1 MFFSSIAGQEF
12 VASNT
17 CLAFYFFRW
26 QLLGYVPCGAPFSQL
41 NIGVTDAMAII
52 NHLPHI
58 LGLQIY
64 GSWSSQ
70 DHKFEAPTKPQVP
83 LRSYIGISQQ
93 PQNNKR
99 QNTTETHKPIHK
111 QNTDHKTLLV
121 TEAPFTTHLHERCLA
136 VFRDFITCC
145 TFLSFKSKTCGCHEM
160 TAKNRFYI
168 QNKFFKSA
176 KNTKLFTK
184 STTCHD
190 KLPNLSRTEISDAN
204 HHDFFLAHA
213 VHARGSDGHQN
224 VLWSISYSHVVRERK
239 KPGVFPKSKQNN
251 PNTNTNK
258 QTRNRGRH
266 PEI

>member
-1 MFFSSIAGQEF
+1 M
-12 VASNT
+12 
-17 CLAFYFFRW
+17 
-26 QLLGYVPCGAPFSQL
+26 
-41 NIGVTDAMAII
+41 
-52 NHLPHI
+52 
-58 LGLQIY
+58 
-64 GSWSSQ
+64 
-70 DHKFEAPTKPQVP
+70 QVP

-204 HHDFFLAHA
+204 HHDFFFSSCR
-213 VHARGSDGHQN
+213 ARSRLGRSSKR
-224 VLWSISYSHVVRERK
+224 LVVDQLFSRCKRTQKARCLSKVETK
-239 KPGVFPKSKQNN
+239 QPKHKHKQA
-251 PNTNTNK
+251 NT
-258 QTRNRGRH
+258 Q
-266 PEI
+266 